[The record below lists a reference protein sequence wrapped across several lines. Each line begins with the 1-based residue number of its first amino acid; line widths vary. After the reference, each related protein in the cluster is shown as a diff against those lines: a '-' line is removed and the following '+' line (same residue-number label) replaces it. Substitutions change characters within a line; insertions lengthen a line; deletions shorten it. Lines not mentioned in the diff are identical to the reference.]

1 MGIMVKK
8 LPLTPKY
15 ISSDGK
21 YLGVIAE
28 EHFTNDQIAKFR
40 FFDNKTEHAVSG
52 KVVSSAKTK
61 EGLHS
66 YLVELN
72 PPAPQRVID
81 MYYFV
86 ETHYFEVGEVRKDQ
100 LKLYTNTVLGVDMP
114 LDFDFTIN
122 SLNAQVPL
130 KGKVVLEEETG
141 NFYGFKYA
149 FWITLDKELSE
160 KDYQILK
167 QADRDDITNY
177 LTDEDIPPIM

>member
-1 MGIMVKK
+1 MVKK

-21 YLGVIAE
+21 YLGVVSE

-66 YLVELN
+66 FLVELE

-86 ETHYFEVGEVRKDQ
+86 ETHYFEVGEVGKEQ
-100 LKLYTNTVLGVDMP
+100 LKLYINTVLSVGMP
-114 LDFDFTIN
+114 LDFDYSPS
-122 SLNAQVPL
+122 SLKTKIPI

-141 NFYGFKYA
+141 HFYGFKYA
-149 FWITLDKELSE
+149 FWIKLDEELSQKE
-160 KDYQILK
+160 YETLK
-167 QADRDDITNY
+167 TFDRDDITNY
-177 LTDEDIPPIM
+177 LTDDDIPPIM

>member
-1 MGIMVKK
+1 MVKK

-21 YLGVIAE
+21 YLGVISD

-40 FFDNKTEHAVSG
+40 FYDNQKEHSVSG
-52 KVVSSAKTK
+52 RVVSSAKTK

-66 YLVELN
+66 YLIELA
-72 PPAPQRVID
+72 PPAPQRIID

-86 ETHYFEVGEVRKDQ
+86 ETHYFEVGEVRQDQ
-100 LKLYTNTVLGVDMP
+100 LKLYINTVLGVGMP
-114 LDFDFTIN
+114 LDFDYELKLSKIK
-122 SLNAQVPL
+122 VPI

-167 QADRDDITNY
+167 KFDRDDITNY
-177 LTDEDIPPIM
+177 LTDEDIPGIM